1 MNREILEK
9 PFEAHQIKTRPGQ
22 GGRQLSYVEG
32 HEYIRRLN
40 DAFDGLWSFEVV
52 SHEMTNGNVVVLGK
66 LIAEGISKY
75 AYGGSLIKT
84 NKSTGEPLSLG
95 DDFKSAA
102 TDALKKA
109 ATLFGLGLHLYGSE
123 GRESSSPETDRPVD
137 RSSGPSNPPSG
148 QSTSQPLTER
158 QLNAIMA
165 ISRSVGWSYDVLQQH
180 TNDAYGRAP
189 EELSRSEASDLI
201 GQLQRIEGKSAA

>member
-1 MNREILEK
+1 MNREILER
-9 PFEAHQIKTRPGQ
+9 PFEDRQIKSRPGQ

-40 DAFDGLWSFEVV
+40 EAFDGLWSFEVV
-52 SHEMTNGNVVVLGK
+52 SHEIRDGNIVVLGK
-66 LIAEGISKY
+66 LIAEGITKY

-84 NKSTGEPLSLG
+84 NGRTGEPMALG

-123 GRESSSPETDRPVD
+123 GRESSRPEPERPEQWSSG
-137 RSSGPSNPPSG
+137 RSSG
-148 QSTSQPLTER
+148 QKLTER

-165 ISRSVGWSYDVLQQH
+165 ISRSVGWGPDVLKQH
-180 TNDAYGRAP
+180 TNDAYGCDP
-189 EELSRSEASDLI
+189 DDLSRADASDLI
-201 GQLQRIEGKSAA
+201 GELQRIEGKNAA